1 VRKLPEGNSE
11 LEAGLELYE
20 RKSEKLELL
29 CFCEFVITR
38 FSRAG
43 RTREGVCLAPVT
55 SRHIPLRRFKDG
67 SAVGLQQVVGVK
79 ELTLNSP
86 SVAKLRVLFV
96 DDESPIRD
104 VMKLEL
110 PRMGHD
116 ATICEDGA
124 SALKALEKNTFDAAI
139 IDLRMPGLSGWDVV
153 DHIKQVSPDTE
164 IIISTGHGSME
175 AAINA
180 LRKGA
185 YDFIP
190 KPCKLVTIA
199 NVLKRVS
206 EKRAMVNKTI
216 ALEKRLKAVE
226 GTSRLI
232 GDTPSMQQVKSMISK
247 IAPTSSAVLILGE
260 TGTGKELVARR
271 IHDESK
277 RADMPFVAVNCGAL
291 PENLVES
298 EFFGHRKG
306 AFTGA
311 DTARKG
317 LFEVAN
323 GGTLFLDEL
332 GELDKN
338 MQVKLLRFLEAGE
351 VRRVGENE
359 AFHVDVRIVCATNR
373 HLEEMVKAGTFRE
386 DLFFRVNTFEIMLPP
401 LRERQD
407 DISQLALSLVK
418 RFLKRNDV
426 PESIISP
433 EAMQTLRAHLW
444 SGNVRELANAIE
456 HAVILS
462 GGQTIFPEHLPT
474 SVTNRVS
481 ITLPVPT
488 APQPVVAAAAALVEE
503 EEIKT
508 LRQVEQEVILASL
521 ERNGGDKPL
530 TARELGIALKTL
542 YNKLNQY
549 EAQGHSIAG

>member
-1 VRKLPEGNSE
+1 M
-11 LEAGLELYE
+11 
-20 RKSEKLELL
+20 
-29 CFCEFVITR
+29 
-38 FSRAG
+38 
-43 RTREGVCLAPVT
+43 
-55 SRHIPLRRFKDG
+55 
-67 SAVGLQQVVGVK
+67 
-79 ELTLNSP
+79 NSP
-86 SVAKLRVLFV
+86 SAGKLRVLFV
-96 DDESPIRD
+96 DDEAPIRD

-116 ATICEDGA
+116 PTICEDGQ
-124 SALKALEKNTFDAAI
+124 SAMKALEKHTFDAAI

-153 DHIKQVSPDTE
+153 DHIKQVSPETE

-175 AAINA
+175 AAIQA

-199 NVLKRVS
+199 NVLKRVAD
-206 EKRAMVNKTI
+206 KRAMMNKTI
-216 ALEKRLKAVE
+216 ALENRLKAVE
-226 GTSRLI
+226 GTCRMI
-232 GDTPSMQQVKSMISK
+232 GSTPAMQQVKSMISK
-247 IAPTSSAVLILGE
+247 VAPTDSAVLVLGE

-271 IHDESK
+271 IHEESN
-277 RADMPFVAVNCGAL
+277 RAQMPFVAVNCGAL

-311 DTARKG
+311 DTPRKG

-332 GELDKN
+332 GELDRN

-373 HLEEMVKAGTFRE
+373 HLEEMVSAGTFRE
-386 DLFFRVNTFEIMLPP
+386 DLYFRVNTFQINLPP
-401 LRERQD
+401 LRERRD
-407 DISQLALSLVK
+407 DIPAIARNLVT
-418 RFLKRNDV
+418 RYLKRSEV
-426 PESIISP
+426 PENIFAP
-433 EAMQTLRAHLW
+433 ETIETLKAHVW
-444 SGNVRELANAIE
+444 TGNVRELANAIE
-456 HAVILS
+456 YSVILS
-462 GGQTIFPEHLPT
+462 GGQTILPEHLPT
-474 SVTNRVS
+474 SVTNRV
-481 ITLPVPT
+481 TVNLPP
-488 APQPVVAAAAALVEE
+488 APAPAPVAEAAPVEQ
-503 EEIKT
+503 EIKT
-508 LRQVEQEVILASL
+508 LRQVEQEIILASL
-521 ERNGGDKPL
+521 ERNQGDKPQ

-549 EAQGHSIAG
+549 EAQGLEIAS

>member
-1 VRKLPEGNSE
+1 M
-11 LEAGLELYE
+11 
-20 RKSEKLELL
+20 
-29 CFCEFVITR
+29 
-38 FSRAG
+38 
-43 RTREGVCLAPVT
+43 
-55 SRHIPLRRFKDG
+55 
-67 SAVGLQQVVGVK
+67 
-79 ELTLNSP
+79 NSP
-86 SVAKLRVLFV
+86 SAAKLRVLFV
-96 DDESPIRD
+96 DDEAPIRD

-116 ATICEDGA
+116 TTICEDGE
-124 SALKALEKNTFDAAI
+124 SAMKALEKHTFDAAI

-153 DHIKQVSPDTE
+153 DHIKKVSPETE

-175 AAINA
+175 AAIQA
-180 LRKGA
+180 IRKGA

-199 NVLKRVS
+199 NVLKRVA
-206 EKRAMVNKTI
+206 EKRALTNKNI
-216 ALEKRLKAVE
+216 ALETRLKAVE
-226 GTSRLI
+226 GTCRMI
-232 GDTPSMQQVKSMISK
+232 GSTPPMQQVKSMISK
-247 IAPTSSAVLILGE
+247 VAPTDSAVLVLGE

-271 IHDESK
+271 IHEESN
-277 RADMPFVAVNCGAL
+277 RSTMPFVAVNCGAL

-311 DTARKG
+311 DTPRKG

-338 MQVKLLRFLEAGE
+338 MQVKLLRFLESGE

-373 HLEEMVKAGTFRE
+373 NLEEMVASGTFRE
-386 DLFFRVNTFEIMLPP
+386 DLFFRVNTFQIKLPP
-401 LRERQD
+401 LRERRD
-407 DISQLALSLVK
+407 DIPKIALSLAE
-418 RFLKRNDV
+418 RYLKKSGV
-426 PESIISP
+426 T
-433 EAMQTLRAHLW
+433 EAFFAPATIELLKAHVW
-444 SGNVRELANAIE
+444 TGNVRELANAIE
-456 HAVILS
+456 YSVILS
-462 GGQTIFPEHLPT
+462 GGQTVQPEHLPT
-474 SVTNRVS
+474 SVTNRVTVQLPPQP
-481 ITLPVPT
+481 IPAPVPEAV
-488 APQPVVAAAAALVEE
+488 APQQE

-521 ERNGGDKPL
+521 ERNGGDKPQ

-549 EAQGHSIAG
+549 EAQGLEIAG